1 MTISII
7 SACGNRGKALSISIA
22 SWIEFD
28 EVDEII
34 VTDWNSD
41 ESIDHLAELDSRI
54 KIITVPKTLHKERG
68 SPRKKYES
76 MITAI

>member
-34 VTDWNSD
+34 VTDWN
-41 ESIDHLAELDSRI
+41 
-54 KIITVPKTLHKERG
+54 
-68 SPRKKYES
+68 
-76 MITAI
+76 